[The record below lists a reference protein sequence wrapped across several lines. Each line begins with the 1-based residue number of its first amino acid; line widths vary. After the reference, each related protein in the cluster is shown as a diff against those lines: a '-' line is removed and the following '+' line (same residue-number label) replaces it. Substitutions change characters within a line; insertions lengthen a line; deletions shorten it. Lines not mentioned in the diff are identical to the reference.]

1 MVWTATI
8 DGKRRVSRTGPELPT
23 TRETA
28 IANARTVRMT
38 GLLHESKTTIAA
50 ACNTLVTDLLRSS
63 GGINVPSRC
72 RSGLMPGKFLRA
84 AMGRARD
91 ACSQIGAATTGAC
104 KKRKRHLD
112 ADEIMAISDSPAT
125 EDFGAKSRQ
134 TSTSEREVIISYNL
148 KIYLF

>member
-1 MVWTATI
+1 MVWIATI

-38 GLLHESKTTIAA
+38 GLLHEAKTTIAA
-50 ACNTLVTDLLRSS
+50 ECNTLVTDC
-63 GGINVPSRC
+63 GINVPSRC

-148 KIYLF
+148 KIYSF